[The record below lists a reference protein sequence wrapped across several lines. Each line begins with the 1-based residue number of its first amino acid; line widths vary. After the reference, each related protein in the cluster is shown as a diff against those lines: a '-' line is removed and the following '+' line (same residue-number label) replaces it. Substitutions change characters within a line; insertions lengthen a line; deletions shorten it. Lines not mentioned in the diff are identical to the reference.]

1 MGQYYVSRYINMFP
15 TRAMESTCLVGKRK
29 KKKRRRR
36 NLDRIGAA
44 SWPASD
50 LGPPAPAFFG
60 AFDHLS
66 SQHSRIVVSPEAIAE
81 NTGLGE
87 DIWKKS

>member
-1 MGQYYVSRYINMFP
+1 MKSTRLMG
-15 TRAMESTCLVGKRK
+15 K
-29 KKKRRRR
+29 KKKKKKR

-60 AFDHLS
+60 AFDHLP
-66 SQHSRIVVSPEAIAE
+66 SQHSRIVVRSEAIAE
-81 NTGLGE
+81 
-87 DIWKKS
+87 KSGPRASGKISGKISER